1 MSISLGALQN
11 SSTGRAEV
19 ISNVVLITVREK
31 TGSADPRWICRGNFY
46 LFAEI
51 SSFVCTWVCL
61 FYLSR
66 LFTGCL
72 EFGLLASLFDLL
84 VLGQAVSVLSAHWV
98 ILLPQDLPAWHTT
111 RRKSTTNTYSE
122 SHYTSSIAELKHTK
136 FKFYPLEE
144 CFLFFCLFFLLSVT
158 SCCSSHGHNRW
169 MDKLC
174 ICICQR
180 VLVTKLSFKL
190 FDLSMASRSTA
201 LPPPLSPPQG
211 PSESLRQARPTS
223 PYPPAV
229 PPTPSANIAWL
240 LTTHR

>member
-19 ISNVVLITVREK
+19 ISSVVLITVKER
-31 TGSADPRWICRGNFY
+31 TGSADPQWICRGNFY

-84 VLGQAVSVLSAHWV
+84 VLGQAVGVLSAHWV
-98 ILLPQDLPAWHTT
+98 ILLPQDLPAWHT
-111 RRKSTTNTYSE
+111 RKRKSTTNTYSE
-122 SHYTSSIAELKHTK
+122 SQYTSCIAELKQTK

-144 CFLFFCLFFLLSVT
+144 CFLFFFVFFACFFTFCHRLLFFSWSQPVN
-158 SCCSSHGHNRW
+158 G
-169 MDKLC
+169 
-174 ICICQR
+174 
-180 VLVTKLSFKL
+180 
-190 FDLSMASRSTA
+190 
-201 LPPPLSPPQG
+201 
-211 PSESLRQARPTS
+211 
-223 PYPPAV
+223 
-229 PPTPSANIAWL
+229 
-240 LTTHR
+240 